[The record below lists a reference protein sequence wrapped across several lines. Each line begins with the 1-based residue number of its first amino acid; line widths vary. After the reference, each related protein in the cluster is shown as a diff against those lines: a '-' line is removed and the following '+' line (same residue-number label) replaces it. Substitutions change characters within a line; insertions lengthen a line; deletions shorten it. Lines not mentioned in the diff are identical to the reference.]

1 MCHPPI
7 GGYSLP
13 EKAYR
18 LKVAQVRNVGWW
30 LLASF
35 ALWITLSAGWRAV
48 DDMHSSRVFQVL
60 NHSLIRQIQ
69 LPVADAWLV
78 TDSKWRTACT
88 LIIIITITTASLSQR
103 PFAFFVQILQRSL
116 WEPDSSFYC
125 LFVILCMIHFFVQSE
140 LKVCIGSLHVEAF
153 FSSLH
158 CLICEKWICVTCAWY
173 HIGSKIQPF
182 SFSVFASQQEKMWNV
197 VGRLL
202 KTADNIT
209 IHTGALK
216 RYLQIKWE

>member
-18 LKVAQVRNVGWW
+18 LKVAQVGNVGWW

-78 TDSKWRTACT
+78 TDLKWRTACT
-88 LIIIITITTASLSQR
+88 LINIVTTPSLSQR
-103 PFAFFVQILQRSL
+103 PVAFFVRILQRSS

-125 LFVILCMIHFFVQSE
+125 LFVILYTFFVQSEE

-153 FSSLH
+153 F
-158 CLICEKWICVTCAWY
+158 
-173 HIGSKIQPF
+173 F
-182 SFSVFASQQEKMWNV
+182 
-197 VGRLL
+197 LL
-202 KTADNIT
+202 FIVSYVKNGYVWHVLGI
-209 IHTGALK
+209 I
-216 RYLQIKWE
+216 

>member
-18 LKVAQVRNVGWW
+18 LKVAQVGNVGWW

-60 NHSLIRQIQ
+60 NHSVIRQIQ

-78 TDSKWRTACT
+78 TDLKWRTACT
-88 LIIIITITTASLSQR
+88 LINIITTPSLSQR
-103 PFAFFVQILQRSL
+103 PVAFFVRILQRSS

-125 LFVILCMIHFFVQSE
+125 LFVILYTFLCMYWQFACRSFV
-140 LKVCIGSLHVEAF
+140 F
-153 FSSLH
+153 FSSLSH
-158 CLICEKWICVTCAWY
+158 MWKMDMCDMCLVSYRLKNPT
-173 HIGSKIQPF
+173 IQL
-182 SFSVFASQQEKMWNV
+182 FSVCLTAGKNV
-197 VGRLL
+197 ECCG
-202 KTADNIT
+202 TAFKNS
-209 IHTGALK
+209 
-216 RYLQIKWE
+216 R

>member
-18 LKVAQVRNVGWW
+18 LKVAQVGNVGWW

-60 NHSLIRQIQ
+60 NHSLIHQIQ

-78 TDSKWRTACT
+78 TDLKWRTACT
-88 LIIIITITTASLSQR
+88 LIINIITTPSLSQR
-103 PFAFFVQILQRSL
+103 PVAFFVRILQRSS

-125 LFVILCMIHFFVQSE
+125 LFVILYTFFFFVQSEE

-153 FSSLH
+153 FFFSSLSH
-158 CLICEKWICVTCAWY
+158 MWKMDMCDMCLVSYRLKNPT
-173 HIGSKIQPF
+173 IQL
-182 SFSVFASQQEKMWNV
+182 FSVCLTAGKNV
-197 VGRLL
+197 ECCG
-202 KTADNIT
+202 TAFKNS
-209 IHTGALK
+209 
-216 RYLQIKWE
+216 R